1 MNNENDGNEKK
12 RNSDDFD
19 ELDFDKLLEV
29 NRAKSMKSSN
39 PNPPNSPNPNTSG
52 VQNKSNVERKNTT
65 AERKNPNTTGERRN
79 TTSERKNTTSERKSS
94 NTTGELNRTGERTR
108 ERTGANPKNLVAR
121 NQIENVPQQNRQ
133 INPPARTANR
143 QLQSQVNQVN
153 RVNQVKSDKNIV
165 ADAKVR
171 TGFQEERAE
180 IFNKL
185 EKDEEYRNRYK
196 TDKTT
201 TAKTPKT
208 DENDGSYRYA
218 GRDIKSNRQ
227 KFVDVQPKSKAP
239 PDFDSVNSAKDVTVK
254 TKKRQKRQKRSADSE
269 EYTEKSGFYLSGAM
283 KAILYIVAVIAVSI
297 IIALNI
303 INIANDVFA
312 FVKPYYETEVTIP
325 ENAELSDVIEALMES
340 ELIKYPRIF
349 DFYIGTLRKRG
360 DDFVAGKYLLNTTM
374 NYDDYISAIRRKT
387 NAYASFRLTIPE
399 GFTVDEIIDMFL
411 AQGIGTRETFVDVI
425 NNYEFSYSFVKLL
438 DETELSPN
446 RKYRLEGYLFPD
458 TYDFYVNSTEVQVI
472 DRLLKNFDAK
482 FTEEFY
488 LNCEMIGMTVD
499 DVINLASI
507 VEREARSYDDFP
519 RVSSVFHNR
528 LVNSSNFPRLESNA
542 TVQYSLGV
550 HDSDLL
556 WMTEQDMNLDL
567 PYNTYVYSGLPPSAI
582 CNPGYE
588 AIYAALEPELTEYY
602 YFVSTNSGTILYA
615 KTYNEHLNNIVI
627 ARSEPVDSGE
637 PPIEEE

>member
-12 RNSDDFD
+12 RSSDDFD
-19 ELDFDKLLEV
+19 ELDFDKLLEA
-29 NRAKSMKSSN
+29 NREKNMKSSN
-39 PNPPNSPNPNTSG
+39 PNPPNTPVIPNN
-52 VQNKSNVERKNTT
+52 SNVERKNTT
-65 AERKNPNTTGERRN
+65 AERRNPNTTGERKNTTAERRNPN
-79 TTSERKNTTSERKSS
+79 TTSERKNTTAERRNP
-94 NTTGELNRTGERTR
+94 NTAGELNRTSERTR
-108 ERTGANPKNLVAR
+108 ERTGGVTPKNLVAR
-121 NQIENVPQQNRQ
+121 NNQNVPQQNRQ
-133 INPPARTANR
+133 ANPPVRTPNP
-143 QLQSQVNQVN
+143 QPQSQA
-153 RVNQVKSDKNIV
+153 NQVKSDKNIV

-180 IFNKL
+180 IFNRL

-196 TDKTT
+196 TDK
-201 TAKTPKT
+201 AKA

-227 KFVDVQPKSKAP
+227 KLVDVQPKPKSKAP
-239 PDFDSVNSAKDVTVK
+239 PDFDSVNPEKDVTVK
-254 TKKRQKRQKRSADSE
+254 NKKRKKRAADSE
-269 EYTEKSGFYLSGAM
+269 EYTEKSGFFLSGAM
-283 KAILYIVAVIAVSI
+283 KAILYIVAVIAVSV

-312 FVKPYYETEVTIP
+312 FVKPYYEVEVTIP
-325 ENAELSDVIEALMES
+325 ENAELNDVIEALTEG
-340 ELIKYPRIF
+340 ELIKYPKVF

-374 NYDDYISAIRRKT
+374 NYDDYISAIRKKT

-411 AQGIGTRETFVDVI
+411 AQGVGTRETFVDVI
-425 NNYEFSYSFVKLL
+425 NNYEFGYNFVKLL
-438 DETELSPN
+438 DEAELSPN

-488 LNCEMIGMTVD
+488 LNCEMIGMSVD

-528 LVNSSNFPRLESNA
+528 LINSSNFPRLESNA

-556 WMTEQDMNLDL
+556 WMTEQDMKLDL

-588 AIYAALEPELTEYY
+588 AIYAALEPELTDYY

-627 ARSEPVDSGE
+627 ARSEPVDSE
-637 PPIEEE
+637 EPIEE